1 MNGNQ
6 CREGIDASIW
16 SEERGSGKL
25 LKCLLKSGGR
35 PVTNMD
41 SGDFCT
47 GCKNIQD
54 FLQNIS
60 SHQTLQLSKEAPGSF
75 LCVCVKTSGVWK
87 TVWNP
92 CLPVFHK
99 SCFCSPPSATGLTV
113 SDLVQ
118 GKGTVT
124 KRVKML
130 IRQHRWPQAD
140 ALTPLSPDYR
150 VAWWMTFQ
158 GGSGYPCRL
167 VNLRWTG
174 TIAAD

>member
-1 MNGNQ
+1 MHL
-6 CREGIDASIW
+6 
-16 SEERGSGKL
+16 SGV
-25 LKCLLKSGGR
+25 R
-35 PVTNMD
+35 
-41 SGDFCT
+41 
-47 GCKNIQD
+47 
-54 FLQNIS
+54 
-60 SHQTLQLSKEAPGSF
+60 KEAVENYPNVCWSQVGDQSQIWTVEIFAQGAKIFKIFCRTSHHTKPSNFPRKHQAQFF
-75 LCVCVKTSGVWK
+75 LCVKTSGVWK

-167 VNLRWTG
+167 VNLQWTG